1 MIRAGGEAFLGRPE
15 LTPEQREV
23 LRAIVACRTSA
34 LGGHVEVCDSCDHI
48 EVSYNSCRNRHCPKC
63 QWQNQLEWI
72 EQRKAR
78 ILPTSYYHVVFT
90 LPSELRAL
98 ALRNRET
105 VYDLLFQCAS
115 QSLLE
120 LGRDPKWLGARIGVT
135 AVLHTWSRDLSY
147 HPHLH
152 CIVTGGG
159 LTLDGERWVDGREG
173 YLVPV
178 KVLAALFRGKML
190 AALQG
195 AYARGELC
203 LDGCASELADP
214 TVFARLRDTL
224 YGMAWVV
231 YIKRPFAGA
240 EQVYTYLGRYTHR
253 VGIANSRLLHFDG
266 QRVTFRTKQKKTVT
280 LPVEEFLRRF
290 VQHVLPKGFVKI
302 RHYGL
307 LAPGHATT
315 TLETA
320 RRLLEAKQ
328 VAPEGACASMP
339 PCDGSDHATAAPVR
353 GEAASAAEPELKLC
367 PECGA
372 GRMIPYPLSV
382 LALVVVVARLPS
394 RDTS

>member
-1 MIRAGGEAFLGRPE
+1 
-15 LTPEQREV
+15 
-23 LRAIVACRTSA
+23 
-34 LGGHVEVCDSCDHI
+34 VCDSCDHAQ
-48 EVSYNSCRNRHCPKC
+48 VAYNSCRNRHCPKC
-63 QWQNQLEWI
+63 QWQSQLEWI

-98 ALRNRET
+98 ALRNRER

-159 LTLDGERWVDGREG
+159 LTLDGERWLEGRQG

-178 KVLAALFRGKML
+178 KVLGALFRGKML
-190 AALQG
+190 AALTR
-195 AYARGELC
+195 AYAKGELC
-203 LDGCASELADP
+203 LEGCASELADA
-214 TVFARLRDTL
+214 TAFARLRDTL
-224 YGMAWVV
+224 YRTNWVV

-240 EQVYTYLGRYTHR
+240 EQVYSYLGRYTHR

-266 QRVTFRTKQKKTVT
+266 QRVTFRTKQERTVT
-280 LPVEEFLRRF
+280 LARDEFLRRF
-290 VQHVLPKGFVKI
+290 VLHVLPKGFVKI

-307 LAPGHATT
+307 MAPGHATT
-315 TLETA
+315 TLERA
-320 RRLLEAKQ
+320 RGLLEAKHA
-328 VAPEGACASMP
+328 VPGGVHEPAPRSDASGEVSRATESGAP
-339 PCDGSDHATAAPVR
+339 
-353 GEAASAAEPELKLC
+353 ASAAEPAPKLC
-367 PECGA
+367 PQCGK
-372 GRMIPYPLSV
+372 GRMIRYPLSV
-382 LALVVVVARLPS
+382 LPYGVEVAPRSPW
-394 RDTS
+394 DTS